1 MFRKEHISSL
11 FSRRDYIGASLRS
24 ASRQRAG
31 AWEYTNVT
39 TMGMVNAQT
48 GAFDEEII
56 RTLGYMSC
64 FVGAN
69 LLLSVLIYLWLRKQG
84 VARFSAL

>member
-1 MFRKEHISSL
+1 M
-11 FSRRDYIGASLRS
+11 
-24 ASRQRAG
+24 
-31 AWEYTNVT
+31 EYTNAT
-39 TMGMVNAQT
+39 TIGMVNAQT